1 MTEPKTP
8 PDEIL
13 LMRAGKTESMRG
25 TFDLTP
31 EAARANEGKELPI
44 HSSDFNF
51 GDPPAGWGRIQARAD
66 GIWLTDISWSKAAK
80 DLLENRPEKCPP
92 IFVSPAFTVVKNK
105 VERIISTS
113 LTASPPDPEATRIE

>member
-51 GDPPAGWGRIQARAD
+51 GDPPAGWGKIQARAD
-66 GIWLTDISWSKAAK
+66 GIWLTEIRWSCEVKAAMEHLSK
-80 DLLENRPEKCPP
+80 HAY
-92 IFVSPAFTVVKNK
+92 VVPAFTYEGDRVQEVV
-105 VERIISTS
+105 SAS
-113 LTASPPDPEATRIE
+113 LTSTPASTDATRLT